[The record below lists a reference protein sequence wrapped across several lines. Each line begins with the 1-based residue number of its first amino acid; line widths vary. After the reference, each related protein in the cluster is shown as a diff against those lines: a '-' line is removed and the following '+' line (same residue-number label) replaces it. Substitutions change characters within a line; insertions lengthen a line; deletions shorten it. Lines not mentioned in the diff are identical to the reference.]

1 MVDTVSALGDLSPED
16 LEAMRSLS
24 KQRLP
29 IQSKHVEQL
38 LAYVDEI
45 RREAREEAL
54 TEAAEE
60 AAKQH
65 ERLSKIA
72 GSDPVNAPSYAAYVA
87 ADIRLAILDLKD
99 A

>member
-1 MVDTVSALGDLSPED
+1 MVDGVGSISPSE

-38 LAYVDEI
+38 LASVDEI
-45 RREAREEAL
+45 RKEAREEAL
-54 TEAAEE
+54 IEAAEE

-65 ERLSKIA
+65 ERLSNIA
-72 GSDPVNAPSYAAYVA
+72 GRDPVNAPSYAACVA
-87 ADIRLAILDLKD
+87 ADIRLAILDLKE